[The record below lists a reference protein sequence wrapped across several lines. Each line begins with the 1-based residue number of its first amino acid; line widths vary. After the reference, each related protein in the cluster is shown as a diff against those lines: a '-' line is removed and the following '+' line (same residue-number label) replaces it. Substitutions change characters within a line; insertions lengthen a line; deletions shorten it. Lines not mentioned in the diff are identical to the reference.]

1 MLESYTIKDLLIGK
15 LVTVTNQGW
24 IHGPNMIYEGP
35 YIFYQTKVGKYI
47 EVFTETEYSYCR
59 PSIATTR
66 KDYKV
71 SQNVEQNEFGKTYIE
86 PTDSILNYL
95 TEEELIMLKKS
106 PNASLN
112 KKRIVEIY
120 KDTIVKNAECD
131 KQVEELEKQYVH
143 KNNL

>member
-24 IHGPNMIYEGP
+24 IHGPNTVYEGP

-47 EVFTETEYSYCR
+47 EVFTETEYTYCR
-59 PSIATTR
+59 PSTATTR

-71 SQNVEQNEFGKTYIE
+71 SQNVEQNEFGKTYID

-95 TEEELIMLKKS
+95 TEEELSMLKKS
-106 PNASLN
+106 PNASLS

-120 KDTIVKNAECD
+120 KATIVKNAEYE